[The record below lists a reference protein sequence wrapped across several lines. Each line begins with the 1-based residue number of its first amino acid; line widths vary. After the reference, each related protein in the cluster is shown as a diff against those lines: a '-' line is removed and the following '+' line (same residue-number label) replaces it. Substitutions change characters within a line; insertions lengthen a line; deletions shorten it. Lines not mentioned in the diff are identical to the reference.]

1 MGYLFAR
8 KDKPPVD
15 ESKPGVMVLESLGIR
30 VLIDRKNKQIAY
42 GGASA
47 GPVSPKELI
56 GLGQFLINVG
66 GMAGALEDF
75 PAKEIP
81 NPPTLD
87 APFPERMDFCEKTF
101 RYWLESFQTEEDVLR
116 ELLLRKIRVEQSTVS
131 GVRLLDFL
139 CAHAFKIVMIPGVMF
154 RRIVLGFEGCE
165 FQSPEGF
172 TEFLNGKLKND
183 RRLYREVK

>member
-1 MGYLFAR
+1 MGYIFAR

-15 ESKPGVMVLESLGIR
+15 ESKPGQMVLESLGIR

-47 GPVSPKELI
+47 GPVSPQELI

-81 NPPTLD
+81 NPEPGE
-87 APFPERMDFCEKTF
+87 APFPHRMDFCEKTF

-139 CAHAFKIVMIPGVMF
+139 CAHAFKIVLIPGVMF

-165 FQSPEGF
+165 FESPKGF
-172 TEFLNGKLKND
+172 VEFLNGQMKND